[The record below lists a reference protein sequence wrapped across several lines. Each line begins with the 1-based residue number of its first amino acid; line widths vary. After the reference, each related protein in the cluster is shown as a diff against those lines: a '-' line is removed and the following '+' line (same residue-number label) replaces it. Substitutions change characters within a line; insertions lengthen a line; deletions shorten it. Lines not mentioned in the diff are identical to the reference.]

1 MSEAAYA
8 ARMSVRM
15 GRAWEK
21 PFGKELPERD
31 LAERRRRV

>member
-1 MSEAAYA
+1 
-8 ARMSVRM
+8 M